1 MIVKAEEMH
10 GVFAKAQ
17 LQTKWENGKTEKS
30 AMDMSEFS
38 REEKLVL
45 QKDKY
50 MNMQLAREMHRI
62 LLC

>member
-1 MIVKAEEMH
+1 MIVKAEDMH

-45 QKDKY
+45 
-50 MNMQLAREMHRI
+50 
-62 LLC
+62 